1 MKFYKKKFQQLREAR
16 GLTLDDIA
24 EACGCTKQTV
34 QKWEKHPYLKPKPSK
49 IPQIAAIL
57 KCKESDLAQYG
68 PIEKAKDDL
77 NKEDE
82 ILKKILFGADVAD
95 TIRKIHLANHRR
107 YEYPEDSQE
116 EVEEIKNNLL
126 ILFQKLASALK
137 IEFEM
142 INNINSFQLN
152 LIGAFIDSDLEPES
166 LQKVLK
172 IVKNYKG

>member
-1 MKFYKKKFQQLREAR
+1 MIFFKEKFQQLRESR
-16 GLTLDDIA
+16 GLRLDDIA

-57 KCKESDLAQYG
+57 KCNESDIVQYG
-68 PIEKAKDDL
+68 PIEKAMDNP

-95 TIRKIHLANHRR
+95 TIRKIQLANHRR
-107 YEYPEDSQE
+107 NEYPEDSQE
-116 EVEEIKNNLL
+116 DVEEIKNNLL
-126 ILFQKLASALK
+126 ILFQKIASALNV
-137 IEFEM
+137 EFDTVS
-142 INNINSFQLN
+142 NINSFQLN
-152 LIGAFIDSDLEPES
+152 LIGALIDADLEPES

-172 IVKNYKG
+172 IVKNFKG